1 MFDPGERLSKLVQ
14 MRASTDI
21 RLGTGWIFSATASYI
36 LWTTLAALFF
46 TGLLQRIPSFTIPVV
61 LGSIFFD
68 TTTWLS
74 LLGFCASTG
83 LAYLVFRVV
92 DRKNKHALR
101 MREIFS
107 ESLRRIESETRPG
120 QLSVLLPLNSAEQ
133 DFSTLLQ
140 NTHERSAILWAMLV
154 LIPYLGWLFLII
166 VLYHLSEESNVHERM
181 ERLLLEDL
189 DRVLGATGSQ
199 RIPVDTQYLPSR
211 NSTGFLLASLFTIG
225 IGSIFWLYE
234 MISSPNRHFGYHSD
248 FEPNLL
254 AAFARSQVA
263 RSGT

>member
-21 RLGTGWIFSATASYI
+21 HLGTGWIFSATASYI

-74 LLGFCASTG
+74 LLGFLASTG

-166 VLYHLSEESNVHERM
+166 ALS
-181 ERLLLEDL
+181 
-189 DRVLGATGSQ
+189 TTYQKSQ
-199 RIPVDTQYLPSR
+199 T
-211 NSTGFLLASLFTIG
+211 FT
-225 IGSIFWLYE
+225 
-234 MISSPNRHFGYHSD
+234 
-248 FEPNLL
+248 
-254 AAFARSQVA
+254 
-263 RSGT
+263 SGWSG

>member
-21 RLGTGWIFSATASYI
+21 HLGTGWIFSATASYI

-166 VLYHLSEESNVHERM
+166 ALYHLSEESNVHERM